1 MVSQHNKPK
10 TGCKKMYKKQYFNVF
25 SVRVC
30 TKSTEHRDG
39 SGAKKNNVLNLST
52 NHDFINF
59 VQTHCFAYQSDCSMI
74 EPVEFISFDW
84 NENDKFQSG

>member
-1 MVSQHNKPK
+1 MVGDKVVVGGGEMVSQHNKPK

-39 SGAKKNNVLNLST
+39 SGAKKK
-52 NHDFINF
+52 I
-59 VQTHCFAYQSDCSMI
+59 
-74 EPVEFISFDW
+74 
-84 NENDKFQSG
+84 K